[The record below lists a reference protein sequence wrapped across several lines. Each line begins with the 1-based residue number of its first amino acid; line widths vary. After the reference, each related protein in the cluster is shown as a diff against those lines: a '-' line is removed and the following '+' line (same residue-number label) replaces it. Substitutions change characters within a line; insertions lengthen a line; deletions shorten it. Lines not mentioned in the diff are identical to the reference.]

1 MSGKSALIIGAT
13 GQTGRYLLR
22 ELLDSSVFTRVG
34 EAGRRLT
41 PLDELPA
48 NATAKLEQKTVDFEN
63 IEAAALHEGKWDVIF
78 ITLGTSRKN
87 AGSAANFEKID
98 REYVLNAAKA
108 VKTDGEQ
115 RIVYCSTNASN
126 IKSSFLYSHSKALTE
141 QGIADLGYSDTIVF
155 QPGFLRNTKRP
166 DFRPLEVVLGPVST
180 LFSYLSSNVEIGVDK
195 LAKSMR
201 IAGELGTAKLP
212 ASAEASKLTW
222 DTKEFTVIGNKGSLL
237 LSKENL

>member
-1 MSGKSALIIGAT
+1 MAGKSVLIFGAT
-13 GQTGRYLLR
+13 GQTGGYLLR

-41 PLDELPA
+41 PLEDLPA

-63 IEAAALHEGKWDVIF
+63 IEAAALHEGKWDVVF
-78 ITLGTSRKN
+78 ITMGTSRKS

-115 RIVYCSTNASN
+115 RIVYCSTGASN
-126 IKSSFLYSHSKALTE
+126 IKSPFLYLRSKALTE
-141 QGIADLGYSDTIVF
+141 QGLADLGYSDTIVF

-166 DFRPLEVVLGPVST
+166 DFRPLDLILGPVFT
-180 LFSYLSSNVEIGVDK
+180 LLSYLPLSLEIGVDK
-195 LAKSMR
+195 LAKSMC
-201 IAGELGTAKLP
+201 IAGELGSAKLP
-212 ASAEASKLTW
+212 ARAEATKLTW
-222 DTKEFTVIGNKGSLL
+222 DTNKFTVIGNKGSLL
-237 LSKENL
+237 LAN